1 MVPWAHPWP
10 AHPVVWSRS
19 GWNGGGG
26 VVSNRVVTFQMPLL
40 GGQGERKM
48 VERILGC
55 VGLVTGGSVPATGQL
70 RRRWGWGSQEGLPG
84 PTVHFS
90 LELLGF
96 KD

>member
-1 MVPWAHPWP
+1 MV
-10 AHPVVWSRS
+10 SD
-19 GWNGGGG
+19 
-26 VVSNRVVTFQMPLL
+26 RVVTFQMPLL

-70 RRRWGWGSQEGLPG
+70 RRCGGWGSQEGLPG